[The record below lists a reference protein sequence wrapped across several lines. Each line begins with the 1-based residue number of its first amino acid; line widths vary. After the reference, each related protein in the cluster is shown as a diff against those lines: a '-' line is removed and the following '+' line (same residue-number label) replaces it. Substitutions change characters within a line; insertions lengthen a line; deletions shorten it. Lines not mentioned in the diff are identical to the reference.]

1 MTADPSGGELDDLP
15 VEQDEPT
22 ELDLQIRLQDI
33 ERSEALDSLR
43 WLLIAL
49 GVLTALVVTPQS
61 TLAGAGVFAV
71 AAAAVTGVG
80 FLQIR
85 RGQKKDALEAQL
97 ARHRGRLLDA
107 ADTPARRLAA
117 LHDDLDRLRSR
128 PTGIGGLVLSLVA
141 MVLFVL
147 LGLSE
152 GIAWVSFTGV
162 FFGLMSAFGFARVRE
177 RRRAERE
184 LLEKIEEE

>member
-1 MTADPSGGELDDLP
+1 MER
-15 VEQDEPT
+15 DEPT
-22 ELDLQIRLQDI
+22 ELDLQIRLQEV
-33 ERSEALDSLR
+33 ERSEALDPLR

-61 TLAGAGVFAV
+61 TLTGAAV
-71 AAAAVTGVG
+71 LAVVAVAVTGVG

-85 RGQKKDALEAQL
+85 RGQKKDALEEEL
-97 ARHRGRLLDA
+97 GRHRRRLLDA
-107 ADTPARRLAA
+107 ADTPARRLAV

-128 PTGIGGLVLSLVA
+128 PSGIRGLVLALVA
-141 MVLFVL
+141 MVLFIL

-162 FFGLMSAFGFARVRE
+162 FFGLVSAFGFARVRD